1 MGEWTFLTHHTHAL
15 VFIARAP
22 GVRIRDVAAAL
33 GVTERAAHR
42 IVGDLVEAGYLTRH
56 KLGSRNFYEVHP
68 NRPLREPVDGRHDV
82 GELLAPLLDRPTP
95 PRSQPPALEVVAD
108 RELPAAPASR

>member
-22 GVRIRDVAAAL
+22 GVRIRDIAVAL

-42 IVGDLVEAGYLTRH
+42 IVSELVEAGYLTRH
-56 KLGSRNFYEVHP
+56 RLGSRNFYEVHP
-68 NRPLREPVDGRHDV
+68 ERPLRDPVDGRHDV
-82 GELLAPLLDRPTP
+82 GELLGPLLGRPTP
-95 PRSQPPALEVVAD
+95 PRSAAASLEVAAD
-108 RELPAAPASR
+108 R